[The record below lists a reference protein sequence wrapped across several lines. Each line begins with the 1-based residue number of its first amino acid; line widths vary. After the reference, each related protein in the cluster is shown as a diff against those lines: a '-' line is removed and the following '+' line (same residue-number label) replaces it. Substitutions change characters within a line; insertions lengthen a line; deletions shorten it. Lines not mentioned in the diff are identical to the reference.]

1 MKSVKIW
8 NDSPSDQQASQ
19 IAARL
24 KAGEVWI
31 LPADSIYGIMCDALN
46 PKAVKK
52 VCELKGINP
61 EKQHLSVVCGSISM
75 AAEYARIEDRTYQLM
90 KDYTPGAVTFLCR
103 ANSSLPKEFK
113 KRKTVGI
120 RIPASETA
128 RMIAEKLGNP
138 LLTTSIEFEDED
150 YARNPELIMEAYEG
164 RTDGIAMAEDGG
176 TVPTTIIDCTESE
189 PQIVR
194 EGEVKIEI

>member
-8 NDSPSDQQASQ
+8 NDTPSDQQASQ

-24 KAGEVWI
+24 KAGEIWI

-46 PKAVKK
+46 PKAVKR

-61 EKQHLSVVCGSISM
+61 ERQHLSVVCSSISM
-75 AAEYARIEDRTYQLM
+75 AAEYARIEDHTYQLM

-138 LLTTSIEFEDED
+138 LLTTSIEFEDDD
-150 YARNPELIMEAYEG
+150 YARNPELIMESYEG
-164 RTDGIAMAEDGG
+164 RADGIAMAEDGG

-194 EGEVKIEI
+194 EGEVEIEI

>member
-8 NDSPSDQQASQ
+8 NDTPSDQQASQ

-46 PKAVKK
+46 QKAVKK
-52 VCELKGINP
+52 VCDMKGINP
-61 EKQHLSVVCGSISM
+61 EKQHLSVVCDSISM

-90 KDYTPGAVTFLCR
+90 KDYTPGPVTFLCR
-103 ANSSLPKEFK
+103 ASSSLPKEFK

-138 LLTTSIEFEDED
+138 LLTTSIEFDDDD

-164 RTDGIAMAEDGG
+164 RADGIAMAEDGG
-176 TVPTTIIDCTESE
+176 TVPTTIIDCTDSE
-189 PQIVR
+189 PKIVR
-194 EGEVKIEI
+194 EGEAAIEI